1 MNIDKTVKKYVGNPK
16 KTKVSAMHIL
26 GTPGI
31 ILSMMAEREAFLP
44 Y

>member
-1 MNIDKTVKKYVGNPK
+1 MNIDKTVEKYVGNPK
-16 KTKVSAMHIL
+16 KNKVSAMHVL

-31 ILSMMAEREAFLP
+31 ILSIIAEREAFLP